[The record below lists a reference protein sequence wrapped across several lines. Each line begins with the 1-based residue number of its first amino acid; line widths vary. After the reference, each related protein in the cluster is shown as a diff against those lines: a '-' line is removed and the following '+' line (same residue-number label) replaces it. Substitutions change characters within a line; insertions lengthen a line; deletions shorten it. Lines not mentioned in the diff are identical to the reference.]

1 MTKLE
6 KARNQ
11 INEIDE
17 AMALLFVK
25 RMIAVKDVIEYKM
38 ENNLQIFDEQRELE
52 VIKLNVSK
60 LDNIELQMYYQDFII
75 SLMSISKQYQKNI
88 LDKNSD

>member
-60 LDNIELQMYYQDFII
+60 LDNIELQMYYQEFII